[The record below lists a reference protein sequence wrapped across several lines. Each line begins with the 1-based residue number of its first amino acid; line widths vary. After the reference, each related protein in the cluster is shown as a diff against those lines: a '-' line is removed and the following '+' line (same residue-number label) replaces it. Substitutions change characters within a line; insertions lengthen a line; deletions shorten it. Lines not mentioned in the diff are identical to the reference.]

1 MTSCVTMQYKL
12 STASIFNSC
21 RFDSWAVRM
30 DTEHLIDFRSQGV
43 TRCTVEV
50 VRPNS
55 YRNELTTSQSVSMTK
70 RKKDRTSRHN
80 PRLFAVVNN
89 SAYKDIISP
98 AQFGGLTGSSSMLSL
113 MLSPI
118 ASLVARPLAN
128 LVTSPLISFI
138 VNPIARFIVNPITG
152 FIASPFAILS
162 STIASPIVS
171 KELNE
176 RQLIQIGTVDHK
188 PTGIPQELNE
198 KQLIKIGTMESWYYK
213 PTEVNERKPIQTG
226 TSESLDY
233 DSTFTSTFSS
243 SSHLPMTVTTI
254 ARNSYSSYL
263 MITK

>member
-1 MTSCVTMQYKL
+1 MIQL
-12 STASIFNSC
+12 QIA
-21 RFDSWAVRM
+21 FDSWAVRM
-30 DTEHLIDFRSQGV
+30 DTEYLIDFRSQGV
-43 TRCTVEV
+43 TRCTAEV

-55 YRNELTTSQSVSMTK
+55 YVRQTVTISQSVSMTK
-70 RKKDRTSRHN
+70 RKKDQTSRHN
-80 PRLFAVVNN
+80 ARLFAAVNN
-89 SAYKDIISP
+89 RAYKDIISP
-98 AQFGGLTGSSSMLSL
+98 SRFGGLTGSSSILSL

-128 LVTSPLISFI
+128 LVTNPTISFI

-188 PTGIPQELNE
+188 PTHIPQELNE
-198 KQLIKIGTMESWYYK
+198 KQLIQIGTMESRYYK
-213 PTEVNERKPIQTG
+213 PTEVNERKPIQTR

-233 DSTFTSTFSS
+233 DSPFSS
-243 SSHLPMTVTTI
+243 SSHLGMTVTTI
-254 ARNSYSSYL
+254 ARSSYSSYF
-263 MITK
+263 MNTK